1 MSDISENIKN
11 FRKFR
16 GMTQREL
23 AASLNVTIT
32 SVASWERGSA
42 NFGMD
47 TFVKLCKV
55 LKATPNQICGIDS
68 CPELED
74 FIKKE
79 EKKRKF
85 KEDQAKRL
93 MAYAKLLDE
102 EMKKK

>member
-1 MSDISENIKN
+1 MSDISENIRN

-42 NFGMD
+42 NFGVD

-68 CPELED
+68 CPELETFLD
-74 FIKKE
+74 KQKQKE
-79 EKKRKF
+79 E
-85 KEDQAKRL
+85 QTKRL
-93 MAYAKLLDE
+93 KKYSELMKQKLNTPDN
-102 EMKKK
+102 

>member
-32 SVASWERGSA
+32 SVAGWERGSA

-55 LKATPNQICGIDS
+55 LKATPNQICGIDP
-68 CPELED
+68 CPELEI
-74 FIKKE
+74 FLNKQKQKE
-79 EKKRKF
+79 E
-85 KEDQAKRL
+85 QAKRL
-93 MAYAKLLDE
+93 KKYSELMKQKLNTPDN
-102 EMKKK
+102 

>member
-1 MSDISENIKN
+1 MSDISENIRN

-42 NFGMD
+42 NFGVD

-55 LKATPNQICGIDS
+55 LKATPNQICGIDP
-68 CPELED
+68 CPELEIFLD
-74 FIKKE
+74 KQKQKE
-79 EKKRKF
+79 E
-85 KEDQAKRL
+85 QTKRL
-93 MAYAKLLDE
+93 KKYSELMKQKLNIPDT
-102 EMKKK
+102 